1 MWPKD
6 ALKRMVRALPGGRY
20 LASLYP
26 FMQGT
31 DARHTRLWQRSPEG
45 LFQPFSDTR
54 MDRYPRMF
62 AFARDQLG
70 DGPDRRILS
79 FGCSTGEE
87 VFSLRRHFP
96 QATIRGI
103 DINPRNIARARA
115 HLRRQGNERL
125 SFAVATSAVA
135 EGIANHDAIFA
146 MAVFR
151 HGELGHSP
159 PTCTPLLRFADFEQS
174 LTELVAC
181 LKPGGLL
188 FLRHSNFRFQ
198 DTKLSAG
205 FDLLLERPRSPETPL
220 YGRDDALLPSPPAL
234 EGVAWR
240 KHGP

>member
-6 ALKRMVRALPGGRY
+6 ALKRMVRALPGGRH
-20 LASLYP
+20 LATLYR

-31 DARHTRLWQRSPEG
+31 DARYASLWRRSPPG
-45 LFQPFSDTR
+45 LFQPFATTG

-62 AFARDQLG
+62 AFARDHLG

-87 VFSLRRHFP
+87 VFSLRRYFP

-103 DINPRNIARARA
+103 DINPRNIARAQA
-115 HLRRQGNERL
+115 SLARRGDDRL
-125 SFAVATSAVA
+125 SFAVAASAA
-135 EGIANHDAIFA
+135 GQGTGNHDAVFA
-146 MAVFR
+146 LAIFR
-151 HGELGHSP
+151 HGELGDFP
-159 PTCTPLLRFADFEQS
+159 PTCSHLLRFADYEQS
-174 LTELVAC
+174 LAELSAC

-205 FDLLLERPRSPETPL
+205 FDLLLEGPRNPKTPL
-220 YGRDDALLPSPPAL
+220 YGRDDALMPSTPAL
-234 EGVAWR
+234 EGAAWR